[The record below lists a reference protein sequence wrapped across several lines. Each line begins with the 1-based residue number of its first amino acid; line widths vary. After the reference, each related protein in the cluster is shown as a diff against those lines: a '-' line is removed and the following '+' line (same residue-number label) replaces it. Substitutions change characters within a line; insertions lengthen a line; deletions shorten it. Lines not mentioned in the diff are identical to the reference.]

1 MNKLTLHTPEDALT
15 TDRTAVTSLTL
26 SAGLKVEENYT
37 HDFDLKGYLITNTIS
52 NDKLQQLSE
61 AIKATMA
68 PAEDNDIAQALLKMR
83 ALMSHKNDGGDLDI
97 ILEAFVEKLK
107 DYPKDAVLESLT
119 RIPDQTKWFPS
130 WIEIKD
136 DVEFRCQH
144 RMLMLQAIE
153 RKQYAQANRAI
164 IREVKQLPA

>member
-1 MNKLTLHTPEDALT
+1 MNKLTLHTPADART
-15 TDRTAVTSLTL
+15 ADRTAVTSLTL
-26 SAGLKVEENYT
+26 LAGLKVEENYT
-37 HDFDLKGYLITNTIS
+37 HDFDLKGYQIINTIS
-52 NDKLQQLSE
+52 NDKLEELGQE
-61 AIKATMA
+61 IKATMA

-107 DYPKDAVLESLT
+107 EYPKDAVLESLT

-153 RKQYAQANRAI
+153 RKQYEQANRAI

>member
-1 MNKLTLHTPEDALT
+1 MNKLTLHTPADALT
-15 TDRTAVTSLTL
+15 ADRTAVTSLTH

-37 HDFDLKGYLITNTIS
+37 HDFDLRGYQIINTIS
-52 NDKLQQLSE
+52 NDKLEELGQ

-107 DYPKDAVLESLT
+107 EYPKDAVMESLT
-119 RIPDQTKWFPS
+119 KIPDQYKWFPS
-130 WIEIKD
+130 WIEIKE

-144 RMLMLQAIE
+144 RRLMLKAIE
-153 RKQYAQANRAI
+153 RTQYEQANRAI
-164 IREVKQLPA
+164 IRQVEQLTA

>member
-1 MNKLTLHTPEDALT
+1 MNKLTLHTPADALT
-15 TDRTAVTSLTL
+15 ADRTAVNSLTH
-26 SAGLKVEENYT
+26 SAGLKVEEEYT
-37 HDFDLKGYLITNTIS
+37 SDFDLKGYQIINTIS
-52 NDKLQQLSE
+52 NDKLEELSE

-119 RIPDQTKWFPS
+119 RIPNQYKWFPS
-130 WIEIKD
+130 WVEIKE

-144 RMLMLQAIE
+144 RRLILKAIE
-153 RKQYAQANRAI
+153 RTQYEQANRAI
-164 IREVKQLPA
+164 LREVKQQSA